1 MRWKTQ
7 LVLKKIMSYTF
18 QDVFLQKKSANSVLQ
33 MEKKTDGDETATCT
47 VTVIK
52 NRKTTDKTKTIHL

>member
-1 MRWKTQ
+1 
-7 LVLKKIMSYTF
+7 MSYTF